1 MPDHRLDL
9 DGNAAAGLLGE
20 ILAVD
25 ATTVV
30 RRCPGCGERH
40 PIATH
45 TAWQGA
51 GWVLRCPGC
60 GAAGVT
66 VAVSETVISARL
78 HGTFT
83 VAREASG

>member
-1 MPDHRLDL
+1 MTDHRLDL

-25 ATTVV
+25 VTTVV
-30 RRCPGCGERH
+30 RRCPNCGERH

-45 TAWQGA
+45 TAWRGA

-60 GAAGVT
+60 GAAGMRIGASERT
-66 VAVSETVISARL
+66 VYAEL

-83 VAREASG
+83 LARGG